1 MERASMRDGEP
12 PNLVGARIID
22 DIVLAFGRCGVV

>member
-1 MERASMRDGEP
+1 MASS

-22 DIVLAFGRCGVV
+22 DIALAFGRCGVV